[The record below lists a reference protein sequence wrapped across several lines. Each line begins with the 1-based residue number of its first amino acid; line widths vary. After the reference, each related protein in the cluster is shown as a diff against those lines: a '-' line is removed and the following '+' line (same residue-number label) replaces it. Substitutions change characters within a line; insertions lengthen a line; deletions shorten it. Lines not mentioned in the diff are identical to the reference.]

1 MVKTV
6 EQIFVAKAK
15 KTKGKAKKTKGK
27 AKLPSV
33 DPKELRQDIKKELI
47 NKYILGGN
55 KNGKV

>member
-6 EQIFVAKAK
+6 EQIFVA
-15 KTKGKAKKTKGK
+15 KAKKTKGK